1 MNIGINWV
9 VGNELEAYAA
19 AIDERTK
26 AIFVETI
33 SNPKFTLVN
42 IPAIAKVSFSFLN
55 GYVTVSHRFYPR

>member
-1 MNIGINWV
+1 MDIRINWV

-42 IPAIAKVSFSFLN
+42 IPAIAKVSFSF
-55 GYVTVSHRFYPR
+55 